1 MEAVQ
6 KTIED
11 LAVVLKS
18 GMAEFRKDL
27 QDATALSS
35 SANPTSRLVVEFD
48 SFRSFMLSSLQN
60 LQSQVE
66 LLSKCHDQEE
76 MRSRRKML
84 LVHGV
89 AEDNK
94 EDTTATFSKVI
105 TEHLGV
111 TVEDVKIS
119 RCHRLG
125 QVKKGTPRPILVK
138 FRDVHLRDSIWYSK
152 TKLKGSGIT
161 ISEFLNKVRH
171 DTFMEARRLFGVS
184 KCWTRNGT
192 IHILTPDGTRH
203 RVNSLAELKIIPLP
217 SSANTV
223 QTSNMTVPR
232 DNKRP
237 KRLIKRPI
245 V

>member
-11 LAVVLKS
+11 LAVVLKN

-27 QDATALSS
+27 QDATALSTT
-35 SANPTSRLVVEFD
+35 ANPTSRL
-48 SFRSFMLSSLQN
+48 
-60 LQSQVE
+60 VE

-94 EDTTATFSKVI
+94 EDTSAVFAKVI
-105 TEHLGV
+105 TEHLSV
-111 TVEDVKIS
+111 TVEDLQIS

-125 QVKKGTPRPILVK
+125 QAKKDTPRPILVK
-138 FRDVHLRDSIWYSK
+138 LRDVHLRDSIWYSK
-152 TKLKGSGIT
+152 TQLKGTGIT

-171 DTFMEARRLFGVS
+171 DTFMEARKLFGIS

-192 IHILTPDGTRH
+192 IHIIAPDGTRYQ
-203 RVNSLAELKIIPLP
+203 VNSMAELKAIPLP
-217 SSANTV
+217 SSAATV
-223 QTSNMTVPR
+223 KQPSNMTVSR